1 MMAQKDGDTIPRPD
15 PQDDDDGLRKRLL
28 KRVTV
33 AGALVVALLAGLAL
47 FDGLYVQPDKP
58 SQVARVEPS
67 AKPAEEPGAK
77 EKSAEEPVVDKA
89 EVAKEVVAEP
99 ERTAEP
105 TGTMPP
111 ARDERPLTP
120 PATAHPAMLRPGEPV
135 AVVVQKPEPASVLA
149 RVSSP
154 AVVAAKPVPADTPAP
169 VGARPVARVAEAVG
183 QFLLQ
188 MGVFSSVANAEELR
202 ARLELAGV
210 PARIEARVQVG
221 PFATRQEAEQAREKL
236 KSLGMDPGL
245 IMAARK

>member
-1 MMAQKDGDTIPRPD
+1 MAHTDSNAMPRPD

-58 SQVARVEPS
+58 SPVARVEPP
-67 AKPAEEPGAK
+67 ARPAEEK
-77 EKSAEEPVVDKA
+77 STEEKTTEEPAADKA

-111 ARDERPLTP
+111 ARDERSLTP

-135 AVVVQKPEPASVLA
+135 AMVVPKPEPASVLA
-149 RVSSP
+149 RVPPP
-154 AVVAAKPVPADTPAP
+154 AVVAVKPVPAEVTTPP
-169 VGARPVARVAEAVG
+169 GPRPVARAVEAVG

-221 PFATRQEAEQAREKL
+221 PFATRQEAEQARDKL